1 MRGWLEGQSGA
12 IRSLAV
18 NGDTG
23 VSGSF
28 DHDAR
33 VWNLERKECVHV
45 LKGHEDKI
53 YVVAFDG
60 KKILTGGLDGARVWD
75 PVAGYAS

>member
-1 MRGWLEGQSGA
+1 MLEGHSGA

-18 NGDTG
+18 NGDTV
-23 VSGSF
+23 VSARF

-33 VWNLERKECVHV
+33 VWNLERKKCVHV
-45 LKGHEDKI
+45 LKGHRDKI

-60 KKILTGGLDGARVWD
+60 KILTGGLGGARVWD
-75 PVAGYAS
+75 PMAGYAS